1 MRRLRGALALL
12 LLLCIHGGRQGAEA
26 GRDGFVRVQG
36 THFVL
41 NGNPF
46 FANGFNAYWL
56 MSFGADPAQRGKVTS
71 ALGQAAAAG
80 LSVARTWA
88 FSDGGSNGLQ
98 YSPGRYNENTFQGLD
113 FVLSEARKHG
123 IDDTEPREQLRQL
136 WREEAVRAVGKRA
149 GAEHWI

>member
-1 MRRLRGALALL
+1 M
-12 LLLCIHGGRQGAEA
+12 
-26 GRDGFVRVQG
+26 RVQG

-88 FSDGGSNGLQ
+88 FSDGGSNALQ
-98 YSPGRYNENTFQGLD
+98 YSPGRYNENTFQ
-113 FVLSEARKHG
+113 VLGRTCLPLAPLCANGS
-123 IDDTEPREQLRQL
+123 
-136 WREEAVRAVGKRA
+136 VS
-149 GAEHWI
+149 